1 MSTPVQQIRTRMF
14 ARVLGPFFTIVPTTV
29 AVRGAYMRTL
39 FTEFQANPMWPWLF
53 GAILL
58 IAGLIIIAFHQY
70 WRSPA
75 AVIVSLAG
83 WFLAIRGVLL
93 LTVPA
98 AYNAAG
104 NALYSSGATAVI
116 WMIFIC
122 LAMAGLYLDL
132 RRLAAGRGGQ
142 AEMRSSVPSSR
153 IALQPRWN
161 IASIISSPR
170 SVDAANAN
178 PSPLS
183 SGAWR
188 TPRR

>member
-1 MSTPVQQIRTRMF
+1 MSTSVQQIRTRMF

-58 IAGLIIIAFHQY
+58 MAGLIVIAFHQY

-75 AVIVSLAG
+75 AIIVSLVG

-116 WMIFIC
+116 WAVFIC
-122 LAMAGLYLDL
+122 LALAGIYLTYVGW
-132 RRLAAGRGGQ
+132 RPAAG
-142 AEMRSSVPSSR
+142 VT
-153 IALQPRWN
+153 
-161 IASIISSPR
+161 
-170 SVDAANAN
+170 
-178 PSPLS
+178 
-183 SGAWR
+183 SG
-188 TPRR
+188 